1 MKNSKLIEG
10 FGNNLNGN
18 NIVNT
23 SINSQHIH
31 GKNFQD
37 YPEWSNAIIF
47 RIILNILVLL
57 RRVKNSLGKNAWR
70 FLIDNTV

>member
-1 MKNSKLIEG
+1 MKTAMKNSKLIEG
-10 FGNNLNGN
+10 LGNNLNGN

-37 YPEWSNAIIF
+37 QPEYFGI
-47 RIILNILVLL
+47 VT
-57 RRVKNSLGKNAWR
+57 KG
-70 FLIDNTV
+70 